1 MKRHAQRI
9 GQGLLTD
16 PIRPLHA
23 ATVKGALQMDKADI
37 AHKLASVKERLASQ
51 RSRCDQAKGRLELL
65 KEQEKSIREKLGNL
79 TSNLNIWRQAQA
91 LLIDVSGLSRER
103 VRKVIEDT
111 VTAALGAIVSGD
123 LTFRVEVGDRG
134 GRPTAD
140 WLVVSGFI
148 SGQIAVQPEEAR
160 GGGIVDVVSLAL
172 RMAVLELIRP
182 PILAP
187 LILDEPGKMVSE
199 EYVPALAA
207 FLRRY
212 AESTG
217 RQVLMVTHNETL
229 LEAAHTGYRVTKT
242 GGTSQIEELETR
254 W

>member
-1 MKRHAQRI
+1 MR
-9 GQGLLTD
+9 LY
-16 PIRPLHA
+16 
-23 ATVKGALQMDKADI
+23 GALRMDETGI
-37 AHKLASVKERLASQ
+37 GHRLTLVKERLASHK
-51 RSRCDQAKGRLELL
+51 SRCDQAKGRLDLL
-65 KEQEKSIREKLGNL
+65 KDQEKSIRDKLDSL
-79 TSNLNIWRQAQA
+79 AADLNTWQQAQA
-91 LLIDVSGLSRER
+91 LLIDVSSLSRER

-111 VTAALGAIVSGD
+111 VTAALRAIVSD
-123 LTFRVEVGDRG
+123 SLAFRVEVGDRG

-140 WLVVSGFI
+140 WLVVSDYT
-148 SGQIAVQPEEAR
+148 SGSIAVPPEEAR

-182 PILAP
+182 PISGP

-199 EYVPALAA
+199 EYVPALAG

-217 RQVLMVTHNETL
+217 RQVLIVTHNETL
-229 LEAAHTGYRVTKT
+229 LEAADRGYRVTKV
-242 GGTSQIEELETR
+242 GGASQVEELGAG